1 MSENEP
7 VSASSLAKA
16 LLEMGAI
23 RFGRFTLP
31 NGRRSP
37 YDIDLRLVPSHPD
50 IYTTV
55 LAAYVELAERVGAD
69 KFDAIAGVAT
79 AGVTISSPLAV
90 MLKMPMM
97 YVRKHGEGRG
107 QGRLVEGISKRG
119 SRVLLIDDLVSS
131 GASVAYSAGA
141 LRKEGY
147 KVSDS
152 AVLVDRLEGG
162 KAKLASIGVKL
173 SSFTTIIDLLKALRE
188 LKLVKA
194 SQVDAALLQT
204 GPNRRARKAN
214 RK

>member
-1 MSENEP
+1 MSEHER
-7 VSASSLAKA
+7 VSASSLGRA
-16 LLEMGAI
+16 LFEMGAL
-23 RFGRFTLP
+23 RFGSFTLP

-37 YDIDLRLVPSHPD
+37 YDVDLRLVPSHPD

-55 LAAYVELAERVGAD
+55 LAAYVELAESVGAD

-90 MLKMPMM
+90 MLKKPMM
-97 YVRKHGEGRG
+97 YVRKRGEGRG
-107 QGRLVEGISKRG
+107 HGRVVEGASKRG

-147 KVSDS
+147 RVSDS
-152 AVLVDRLEGG
+152 VVLVDRLEGG
-162 KAKLASIGVKL
+162 EAKLASIGVKL
-173 SSFTTIIDLLKALRE
+173 NSFTTITDLLKALRE
-188 LKLVKA
+188 LKLVKG
-194 SQVDAALLQT
+194 SQVDAVLLRSGQSS
-204 GPNRRARKAN
+204 GARKAH